1 MKAYEQHYT
10 QLLDK
15 RLNVFIVVADFEQLY
30 GSAGT
35 EDWIKKMHWD
45 GTDQLL
51 RDPRKLYY
59 YKHNGE
65 QKLGGFYKRHEN
77 MNLGIIYGSHHMT
90 EAEETTVHLNMVQ
103 DMLSSLNGLQCHHSS
118 DVCLQHKLGCDLMND
133 CNGHGSCV
141 EGKCLCDKNYVSADC
156 SI

>member
-45 GTDQLL
+45 GTD
-51 RDPRKLYY
+51 
-59 YKHNGE
+59 
-65 QKLGGFYKRHEN
+65 
-77 MNLGIIYGSHHMT
+77 
-90 EAEETTVHLNMVQ
+90 
-103 DMLSSLNGLQCHHSS
+103 
-118 DVCLQHKLGCDLMND
+118 
-133 CNGHGSCV
+133 
-141 EGKCLCDKNYVSADC
+141 
-156 SI
+156 